1 MTDLFLDHVLIAVND
16 IDEAGRTFSEYL
28 GFTVTP
34 QGSHPDRGTCNR
46 LIVFE
51 SEYLEL
57 IAVQESDLA
66 SRHRPDLISFLA
78 QREGLYMFAL
88 GTRGIDRTI
97 ESLRL
102 RGVGVH
108 DATVGSRLAD
118 SDKGGYSWRSAA
130 VDPRV
135 VPGSATFLIQ
145 HDQTIAE
152 RYQEPANPT
161 QHPNGALRVAQ
172 VTLAV
177 ADARAAAAR
186 WRQLFKVPAGP
197 ESTARHVLGDVR
209 RAAVRLGNC
218 DIEFVSPQ
226 GPGPIHDI
234 LSSFGEYPVMIS
246 IVVSDLR
253 RTLRELKSTR
263 EGDLKI
269 IDESNSGSC
278 LLGPASTHGLF
289 LLLVDA
295 AAF

>member
-16 IDEAGRTFSEYL
+16 IDQAGRTFSEYL

-57 IAVQESDLA
+57 IAVQEAEPAL
-66 SRHRPDLISFLA
+66 RHRTDLVSFLA
-78 QREGLYMFAL
+78 QREGLFMFAL
-88 GTRGIDRTI
+88 GTRDIDRTI
-97 ESLRL
+97 GSLRL
-102 RGVGVH
+102 RGVSVQ
-108 DATVGSRLAD
+108 DPTIGSRTAD

-130 VDPRV
+130 VDSTLT
-135 VPGSATFLIQ
+135 PGSATFLIQ
-145 HDQTIAE
+145 HDQTIAK
-152 RYQEPANPT
+152 RYQQPANPT

-172 VTLAV
+172 LTLAV
-177 ADARAAAAR
+177 EDARAAAAR
-186 WRQLFKVPAGP
+186 WQQLFKVPAGP
-197 ESTARHVLGDVR
+197 ESAARHVLGDVR

-234 LSSFGEYPVMIS
+234 LSSFGECPVMIS

-253 RTLRELKSTR
+253 RTLRDLKSTR

-269 IDESNSGSC
+269 IDESNAGSC